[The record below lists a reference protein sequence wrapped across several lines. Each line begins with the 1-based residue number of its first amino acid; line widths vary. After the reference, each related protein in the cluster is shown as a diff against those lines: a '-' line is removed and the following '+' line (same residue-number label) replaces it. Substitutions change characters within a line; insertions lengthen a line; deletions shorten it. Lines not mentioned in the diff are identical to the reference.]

1 MLGFPIVNDPLYN
14 DRDAKPRLT
23 LGDWEDHPEV
33 VGALDRME
41 LQLTEDM
48 LVRTQGQAQD
58 RTEQQLNEGMFMT
71 PAEVSVHQSEPA
83 TGKEIY
89 NLQSNLGKWQ
99 IKGTKKCSSGEGDEP
114 EEGMRSFS
122 EEGEGGASFS
132 EQGEER
138 LDFAG
143 LSQFA
148 NYKYCLQC
156 QASHLL
162 GIM

>member
-1 MLGFPIVNDPLYN
+1 MN
-14 DRDAKPRLT
+14 
-23 LGDWEDHPEV
+23 
-33 VGALDRME
+33 
-41 LQLTEDM
+41 
-48 LVRTQGQAQD
+48 
-58 RTEQQLNEGMFMT
+58 
-71 PAEVSVHQSEPA
+71 QSEPPI
-83 TGKEIY
+83 GKEVH
-89 NLQSNLGKWQ
+89 NLQSDLGKWQ

-132 EQGEER
+132 EER

>member
-14 DRDAKPRLT
+14 DRDARPRLT

-41 LQLTEDM
+41 QQLTEDM
-48 LVRTQGQAQD
+48 LVRGQRQAQD
-58 RTEQQLNEGMFMT
+58 RTEQQLN
-71 PAEVSVHQSEPA
+71 EVSVHQSEPA
-83 TGKEIY
+83 TGKEVN
-89 NLQSNLGKWQ
+89 NLHSKLGKWQ
-99 IKGTKKCSSGEGDEP
+99 SEGTKKCPSGKGDEP
-114 EEGMRSFS
+114 EEDMRGFS
-122 EEGEGGASFS
+122 EGGEGDASFS
-132 EQGEER
+132 EQGEAR
-138 LDFAG
+138 LNFAG

-162 GIM
+162 DIM